1 MDVKYPI
8 KSIRYIT
15 LILLGILYLS
25 DLIDFLAQTNQAA
38 RCGLRGNAGEG
49 LALVAEEVL
58 AGSWCVVNF
67 VLASEQ
73 GSQVFVDVVHI
84 SPRGFL

>member
-1 MDVKYPI
+1 MGGLKF
-8 KSIRYIT
+8 S
-15 LILLGILYLS
+15 
-25 DLIDFLAQTNQAA
+25 AEQTKEQS
-38 RCGLRGNAGEG
+38 RRKRGAEE

-58 AGSWCVVNF
+58 AGSRCVVRF

>member
-1 MDVKYPI
+1 MFLGKG
-8 KSIRYIT
+8 KSGRR
-15 LILLGILYLS
+15 G
-25 DLIDFLAQTNQAA
+25 
-38 RCGLRGNAGEG
+38 GLTGNAGEG

>member
-1 MDVKYPI
+1 MGGLKFTAEQKKEWSKR
-8 KSIRYIT
+8 KS
-15 LILLGILYLS
+15 G
-25 DLIDFLAQTNQAA
+25 A
-38 RCGLRGNAGEG
+38 EE

-58 AGSWCVVNF
+58 ACSRCVVSF

>member
-1 MDVKYPI
+1 MGGLKFTAERKKERSRR
-8 KSIRYIT
+8 KS
-15 LILLGILYLS
+15 
-25 DLIDFLAQTNQAA
+25 DA
-38 RCGLRGNAGEG
+38 EE

-58 AGSWCVVNF
+58 AGGWRVVSF

>member
-1 MDVKYPI
+1 MGGLKFSAEQKKELSRR
-8 KSIRYIT
+8 KS
-15 LILLGILYLS
+15 
-25 DLIDFLAQTNQAA
+25 DA
-38 RCGLRGNAGEG
+38 EE

-58 AGSWCVVNF
+58 AGSGCVVNF